1 MKNYCIG
8 IDLGGTTVKFGL
20 FHTNGDLIEK
30 WEIITRKENNG
41 SYIISDIANSIQNK
55 LVQRNI
61 KLEEVEGVGMGVP
74 GPTKDNGYVPICV
87 NLGWKDCYP
96 SRELSNLLGLPVLGA
111 NDANV
116 AAFGEMWMGGG
127 RGFSNVVMLTL
138 GTGVGGGVILN
149 SQIIAGSRG
158 IAGELGHIVVNPD
171 ETEVCNCKNR
181 GCLEQYASATGVV
194 KVAKQLISERN
205 GKSLLENF
213 ENLTAKDVFD
223 CAKSGDFIAL
233 EATEVLGKYL
243 AMVMATVT
251 LTVDPDVFV
260 IGGGV
265 SRAGT
270 FLLDLIRKNFK
281 KSVTISSEIPCIRL
295 AELGNDAG
303 IYGAARM
310 ALQ

>member
-41 SYIISDIANSIQNK
+41 SYIISDIANSIQTK
-55 LVQRNI
+55 LAQRNI

-158 IAGELGHIVVNPD
+158 IAGELGHIVVNPN

-194 KVAKQLISERN
+194 KVAKQLISEGNR
-205 GKSLLENF
+205 KSLLENF

-223 CAKSGDFIAL
+223 CAKSGDLIAL

-265 SRAGT
+265 SKAGT
-270 FLLDLIRKNFK
+270 FLLDLIRKNFE